1 MWKRKSSSLVT
12 PSLATVLVYTKTR
25 VDAVCVCLCVL
36 FCQCFKG
43 DGFRC
48 ATCPY
53 RGMPAFKP
61 GEKVE
66 IDLGDDL

>member
-1 MWKRKSSSLVT
+1 MFPLHRPCSFRHDNV
-12 PSLATVLVYTKTR
+12 LAL
-25 VDAVCVCLCVL
+25 
-36 FCQCFKG
+36 QCYKG

-66 IDLGDDL
+66 LDLGDDL